1 MSESTTPGTDAN
13 GDAPLVSVVIPAFR
27 AASFLPAAVA
37 RLEEQDID
45 AEFEIVIVEDGSGDD
60 TADVVRRLDA
70 EHDRVHGIVLE
81 TNAGAA
87 QARRHGVEAA
97 RGEYV
102 WFVDAD
108 DDWTD
113 DALRILVALARNLR
127 ADIAVAAAEFHYGN
141 GGRRTL
147 LPPVAPPVTG
157 REAFRMLLRG
167 EITGHLWN
175 KLFRREVIAQASF
188 APARVQSDMIMVA
201 EALAAARRV
210 AFTSQAVYQY
220 RIRSGS
226 IITSVSKRADSLGII
241 DEAIRRSAI
250 RLGLIASHDYTY
262 FRARY
267 IQLSGI
273 KDALLAEY
281 TPVERAHHLALRRRA
296 LTWADVILFVRR
308 GDIRR
313 FALALSAR
321 ASVRAHRALLAV
333 ADR

>member
-1 MSESTTPGTDAN
+1 VNDAEPH
-13 GDAPLVSVVIPAFR
+13 PLVSIVLPAFR
-27 AASFLPAAVA
+27 AARFLPTAVA
-37 RLEEQDID
+37 RLEQQDLD
-45 AEFEIVIVEDGSGDD
+45 GAFEILLVDDGSGDD

-70 EHDRVHGIVLE
+70 EHERVHGIVLDE
-81 TNAGAA
+81 NVGVAH
-87 QARRHGVEAA
+87 ARRRGVEAA

-113 DALRILVALARNLR
+113 DALRILVALAKNLH
-127 ADIAVAAAEFHYGN
+127 ADVVVAAAEFHYT
-141 GGRRTL
+141 GGSSRTL
-147 LPPVAPPVTG
+147 HPPVSPPVSG

-175 KLFRREVIAQASF
+175 KLFRRDVIARASF

-201 EALAAARRV
+201 DALAEARRV
-210 AFTSQAVYQY
+210 GFTSQTVYQY

-226 IITSVSKRADSLGII
+226 IITSVSKRGESLAII
-241 DEAIRRSAI
+241 DSAIGRSAI
-250 RLGLIASHDYTY
+250 RLGLIASNDYQY

-267 IQLSGI
+267 IHLSGI
-273 KDALLAEY
+273 KDALRAAYDPAERAQHLAE
-281 TPVERAHHLALRRRA
+281 RRRA
-296 LTWADVILFVRR
+296 LTWADVMVFVRFR
-308 GDIRR
+308 DLRR

-321 ASVRAHRALLAV
+321 TSVRAHRALLAV